1 MGRSKADIVAEATAA
16 LRGGQEGIARHQAE
30 RLAAL
35 VRHAR
40 EHSRY
45 YGKRLAHLPQ
55 NVTDVRTLPVLTKQD
70 LMDHFDDLVTDP
82 SIKLADVEA
91 FIRDKTLAGT
101 QFQGKHYV
109 FNTSGTTGKP
119 AYFLHDFDAMTTYN
133 ALTEA
138 RGWPLWIDAAGLAGL
153 QKNAGRIAVLAATG
167 GHFGGQGIVEFG
179 RRQLPNPDSVQLF
192 DVKLPLHELVAKLNQ
207 FQPAICSGYATA
219 WYVMAQEQQAG
230 RLRIAPSYVLS
241 GAETLRPDML
251 QAMNE
256 AWPGVKVRD
265 VYAASECFGMA
276 FDCGSGWL
284 HVNTDYAILEP
295 VDAQHHPVPG
305 GVTGQTT
312 LLTNLSNFLMPL
324 LRYDIGD
331 RLTPKA
337 APCGCGSPLP
347 AVKVEGRT
355 DDILV
360 LRAASGQAIPLM
372 PKAIGAVV
380 EESDGLAK
388 YQLVQ
393 VAPDA
398 LSLRIEPTSGTS
410 AAQCWRTV
418 EHRVRRYLEEQG
430 LGNVGVHC
438 AGEPPQRDPRS
449 GKFLHAW
456 AVAEVKGWHR
466 R

>member
-1 MGRSKADIVAEATAA
+1 MALPKQQVVAEATAA
-16 LRGGQEGIARHQAE
+16 LKGGKEGIARHRAE
-30 RLAAL
+30 RLARL
-35 VRHAR
+35 VAHAR
-40 EHSRY
+40 EHSAYHRQ
-45 YGKRLAHLPQ
+45 RLAHLPR

-70 LMDHFDDLVTDP
+70 LMAHFDAIVTDP

-91 FIRDKTLAGT
+91 FIADKSLAG
-101 QFQGKHYV
+101 QQYQGKHYV

-119 AYFLHDFDAMTTYN
+119 AYFLHDVDAMTTYH

-138 RGWPLWIDAAGLAGL
+138 RGWPLWIDPQGLAGL

-179 RRQLPNPDSVQLF
+179 RRQLPNPDAVRLF
-192 DVKLPLHELVAKLNQ
+192 DVKAALHDLVARLNA
-207 FQPAICSGYATA
+207 FQPAIGSGYATA
-219 WYVMAQEQQAG
+219 WLVMAEEQLAG
-230 RLRIAPSYVLS
+230 RLRIQPSYVLS

-251 QAMNE
+251 RTMQE

-284 HVNTDYAILEP
+284 HVNEDYAILEP
-295 VDAQHHPVPG
+295 VDAHHHPVPG
-305 GVTGQTT
+305 GTTGATT
-312 LLTNLSNFLMPL
+312 LLTNLSNFLFPL

-331 RLTPKA
+331 RLTPLGQD
-337 APCGCGSPLP
+337 CRCGSPLP

-360 LRAASGQAIPLM
+360 AKARDGKAIPLM
-372 PKAIGAVV
+372 PKAIGAVI
-380 EESDGLAK
+380 EESAGLAK
-388 YQLVQ
+388 YQLLQ

-398 LSLRIEPTSGTS
+398 LEVRIEPGPGVDRAACWGTVQQRLQ
-410 AAQCWRTV
+410 A
-418 EHRVRRYLEEQG
+418 YLHAQG
-430 LGNVGVHC
+430 LDNVQVGL
-438 AGEPPQRDPRS
+438 AKEAPQRDPRS

-456 AVAEVKGWHR
+456 AVPGVKGWHR
-466 R
+466 A